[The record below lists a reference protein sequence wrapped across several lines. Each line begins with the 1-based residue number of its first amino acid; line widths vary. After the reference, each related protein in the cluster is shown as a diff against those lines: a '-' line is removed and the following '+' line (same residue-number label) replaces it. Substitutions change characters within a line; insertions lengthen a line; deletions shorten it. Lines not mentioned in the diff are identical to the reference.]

1 LTPTNQQCQ
10 IRAERI
16 ARTILSEYSTP
27 LIEQFDEAISSA
39 MQVCPGADGDALRRK
54 LEELYSILSP
64 DGAILKGED
73 EHDEWSAERRIAM
86 RGDFWKRYE
95 MYLEQE
101 KQLPPLVISRLDS
114 LTDNI
119 LSLLE
124 DPNKRGKWDRRG
136 MVVGQVQSGKTAN
149 YTGLVCKAADAGY
162 KVIIIMAGIHN
173 SLRSQTQ
180 LRLDEGFRGIDSIQ
194 DRVYRLNSPRIGV
207 GKIQMLPDSKIAAH
221 SLTTSDELGDFKKTT
236 AKAVATYI
244 GNDPVILV
252 IKKNGSILKN
262 LLQWIKS
269 SHVADEHEGDKIVP
283 NIPLLLIDDEADNAS
298 INTNQLEQGANRK
311 FKTKQD
317 VTRINALI
325 RQLLQTFSKSA
336 YVGYTATPFANIFIP
351 HDVDTDDEGKDLF
364 PSSFIINLRPP
375 SNYIGPSE
383 VFGITT
389 KDKEPI
395 AALPIVRRVIDSE
408 ERLSGQHKITLSPTD
423 LPDSLKEAIR
433 VFILTCAARIARG
446 QGNEHNSMLI
456 HVTRFVRVQDIIT
469 SLVYQEWRSLGTR
482 IENGDGAR
490 TFTLRDE
497 LRELWETDFEPTTER
512 MRLLL
517 PDDRNLIPLAWDE
530 IEPHLALAVGR
541 IEVKQINGTAKDV
554 LDYYDRKDGQ
564 SVIAIGGDKLSRG
577 LTLEGLSVSYYLRA
591 SRMYD
596 TLMQM
601 GRWFGYRPGYADLC
615 RLYTTPELIEWYKHI
630 TAASEE
636 LREDFDTMARQG
648 LTPKQYGLKV
658 KTHPDG
664 LTITSAGKL
673 RYGTKVKVSFSGKLV
688 ETHRLSKAKADIE
701 HNFAATNKFIRLIEQ
716 TADRRKPTEYVW
728 ERVPSSTVQDYL
740 CALLGESGM
749 PRTPASDPAK
759 LAEFIKLK
767 NTREELTEWTV
778 ALISPKSKSAAC
790 MIGGLKASLP
800 ERIPAP
806 DSTSQTYIIRNR
818 HILTEANEWIDLS
831 EEEKVA
837 AVAKQKEWNSRKT
850 ADEKQPALELN
861 GENVRAVRP
870 KKRGLLLIY
879 PLDPKAEH
887 VDENDASKNIF
898 VFPEGDERR
907 DGKPVIGFAI
917 SFPGRNSRED
927 MEDAVEY
934 EYDYVV
940 NRVYME
946 EELAGYQK
954 DEELNNNA
962 D

>member
-1 LTPTNQQCQ
+1 M
-10 IRAERI
+10 I
-16 ARTILSEYSTP
+16 ARAVLKKHHLP
-27 LIEQFDEAISSA
+27 LEEHLDEAAASA
-39 MQVCPGADGDALRRK
+39 ARVFPEVDAIRLK
-54 LEELYSILSP
+54 KDLETLFSILSP

-95 MYLEQE
+95 MYLEE
-101 KQLPPLVISRLDS
+101 DKQLPPTVISRIDR
-114 LTDNI
+114 LTDDI

-124 DPNKRGKWDRRG
+124 DPHKPGKWDRRG

-149 YTGLVCKAADAGY
+149 YTGLICKAADAGY

-180 LRLDEGFRGIDSIQ
+180 LRLDEGFRGIDSKQ

-207 GKIQMLPDSKIAAH
+207 GRIQMPPDSKIAAH
-221 SLTTSDELGDFKKTT
+221 SLTTSDDLGDFKKTT

-269 SHVADEHEGDKIVP
+269 SHVAEAHESDKIVP

-298 INTNQLEQGANRK
+298 INTKLLEEGANRK

-364 PSSFIINLRPP
+364 PGSFIINLRPP
-375 SNYIGPSE
+375 SNYIGPAE

-389 KDKEPI
+389 KDKD
-395 AALPIVRRVIDSE
+395 ATAGLPIVRRVIDSE
-408 ERLSGQHKITLSPTD
+408 EQLPGQHKITLSPTD
-423 LPDSLKEAIR
+423 LPDSLKEAIQ

-456 HVTRFVRVQDIIT
+456 HVTRFVRVQDVVT
-469 SLVYQEWRSLGTR
+469 DLVDKEWRSLRTR

-490 TFTLRDE
+490 SANLRDE
-497 LRELWETDFEPTTER
+497 LRELWESEFEPTTKK
-512 MRLLL
+512 MQVL
-517 PDDRNLIPLAWDE
+517 PPEDRNMTPLVWED

-541 IEVKQINGTAKDV
+541 IQIKQINGTAKDV
-554 LDYYDRKDGQ
+554 LDYYDHKDGQ

-615 RLYTTPELIEWYKHI
+615 RLYTTPELIEWYRHI

-636 LREDFDTMARQG
+636 LREDFDSMARQG

-658 KTHPDG
+658 KTHPGG
-664 LTITSAGKL
+664 LTVTSAGKL

-688 ETHRLSKAKADIE
+688 ETHRLSKAKANIE
-701 HNFAATNKFIRLIEQ
+701 HNFATTDEFIRLIEQ
-716 TADRRKPTEYVW
+716 TANRRKPTEYVW
-728 ERVPSSTVQDYL
+728 ESVPSGRVQDYL
-740 CALLGESGM
+740 CALLGDSGM

-767 NTREELTEWTV
+767 NKREELMEWTV
-778 ALISPKSKSAAC
+778 ALISPKSKRATY
-790 MIGGLKASLP
+790 MIGGLAVSLP
-800 ERIPAP
+800 ERIPAL
-806 DSTSQTYIIRNR
+806 DSTSQIYIIRNR

-831 EEEKVA
+831 EEEKAA
-837 AVAKQKEWNSRKT
+837 AVGKQKEWNDRKS

-879 PLDPKAEH
+879 PLDPNAKH
-887 VDENDASKNIF
+887 VDENDPSKSIS

-907 DGKPVIGFAI
+907 LGMPIIGFAI
-917 SFPGRNSRED
+917 SFPGRNSHED